1 MLIILMIAPI
11 FAQTQSSASLFSAVT
26 LRQAREMAR
35 QRLQER
41 TITETFSLPF
51 DAENEARYQS
61 AFWAISQF
69 HFNGPEVMSGF
80 SKALAGFKNAAD
92 ETRRSCLEAMHAV
105 RPTQFDGE
113 LRRWLSQEPHPK
125 MFAMTALFLHARD
138 SSFRAEIMRQ
148 AIRRWPNHANHP
160 ILSVLFDQLAVSDE
174 QRVAQTPP
182 LADLFHHQISS
193 GIKNVYSF
201 QRWNRDQPGLAVIQS
216 GDGSFLRDS
225 SGRLIMIRQLARSG
239 SNLPFYITNGNT
251 PQGVFSIQ
259 GTGVS
264 RNQYIGPTPNLQL
277 LMPFEGFWAEYL
289 LPESA
294 DSSNPM
300 QAYLSRLPESWRA
313 YSPMLES
320 FQAGRAGRSEI
331 IAHGTT
337 IDPDF
342 FQNKPFH
349 PISPTLGCLCA
360 KEIWDPTTGRLVE
373 SDQQL
378 LADSYTKASGR
389 NGYLFVINLDHREE
403 PVKRS
408 EVEELVE
415 AFERDHLR
423 SVQ

>member
-11 FAQTQSSASLFSAVT
+11 FAQTQSSASLFSSVT

-80 SKALAGFKNAAD
+80 SKALAGFKTAAD

-113 LRRWLSQEPHPK
+113 LRRWLTLEPHPK
-125 MFAMTALFLHARD
+125 MFAMTALFLYARD
-138 SSFRAEIMRQ
+138 STLSTEIMKQ
-148 AIRRWPNHANHP
+148 ISRRWPNHASHP
-160 ILSVLFDQLAVSDE
+160 ILSVLLDQLNAFMG
-174 QRVAQTPP
+174 QRTVQIPP
-182 LADLFHHQISS
+182 LADLFSHQVRS
-193 GIKNVYSF
+193 GTKNVYSF
-201 QRWNRDQPGLAVIQS
+201 QRWDRDQPGLAVIQS
-216 GDGSFLRDS
+216 GDGRFLRDS
-225 SGRLIMIRQLARSG
+225 AGRLIIIRQLARSG
-239 SNLPFYITNGNT
+239 SNLPFFITNGNT

-294 DSSNPM
+294 DSSNPV

-360 KEIWDPTTGRLVE
+360 KEIWDPATGRLVE

-378 LADSYTKASGR
+378 LTDSYTKASGR
-389 NGYLFVINLDHREE
+389 NGYLFVINLDDRNE
-403 PVKRS
+403 PVGRL
-408 EVEELVE
+408 EVEKLVE
-415 AFERDHLR
+415 AFERDHIGMTR
-423 SVQ
+423 